1 MLFKKLLSIGLTAV
15 LSVAYLPTVDQPT
28 QIKTANDLIAHAVDL
43 DENVENENTKTYT
56 CQGCGKQLTED
67 EVCITQLGMTLCSSC
82 RVKGMGGTLPPSAH
96 YKQNAYFTDTVK
108 AIDNNSITFTQNGKY
123 YFSYAFEELED
134 IKKGDIIEINFDYE
148 FNAFKKIYQI
158 NSVVSQNSTPTLPVT
173 STTTKLP
180 DGSTTTTTTK
190 SNVVIN
196 DPNNQRRGVAGA
208 FDHADD
214 KYLYFVNNEGYE
226 YDPEIASFVKSL
238 VKGNIINVT
247 LSDDN
252 IVINIEIIS
261 SGTTTTLYNY
271 TTTTTTTA
279 SYWEE
284 YHINITSKPTKTT
297 YAIGEELDFTGGLA
311 YGYYENSDGM
321 HADVFS
327 QPFTS
332 SFYTIDDSGF
342 DNTKPGTYKI
352 YIKYG
357 TAYDSY
363 PVTVYD
369 TNITTTTTTT
379 VETTT
384 VITTHSE
391 DYPVVIKG
399 TFDHIDGKKLYLNN
413 SGNSKYTLERDD
425 DVNKFSNLK
434 KGDEITIKGVFTYIT
449 GNYFRKVNEVIIEPT
464 TTPTTTTPITTTTY
478 TISTTSRAP
487 EIWYYGTGV
496 DHFEKVVTYPTKTV
510 YSQDEELDF
519 DGLVIKAFHSANR
532 YSSWGQ
538 HIEFRTDYV
547 WNVYNI
553 DSEYITI
560 RSLDGETSIKG
571 NDLSKLEGG
580 KAYIVKIRE
589 NGYTFKCNT
598 DSGTKTVYDGGFSF
612 KIYVNETN
620 SSDKFIQLDNAK
632 VESFSYG
639 LDAKGFKIKGMD
651 AMSIDMDAITTVPYS
666 FEEDIRKGD
675 IISGAIY
682 VDTTRNYVYFG
693 DVKINKYGG
702 KGGDANGDSSMDM
715 ADVVLIM
722 QSLANPNKYGL
733 NGSDPHHITKR
744 GSALSDMD
752 NNGITPNDALKIQ
765 RILLGLDPMPVSEN
779 NDDEQPDITT
789 ATTIP
794 TTTTTTTTTTETT
807 TTVITTTD
815 GPITHPTYV
824 FKEVVSYPTKT
835 VYKQGEKFDLDG
847 LKFIGTAKKGNDE
860 LTYTGKSGIPA
871 CYETTPTQITFTDE
885 NGNVYSLGEKKIKS
899 FDAFKTIPSGKY
911 TVHITGDAGSYYSY
925 NLCHDLDITYNI
937 TITP

>member
-43 DENVENENTKTYT
+43 NENIENENKKTYT

-67 EVCITQLGMTLCSSC
+67 EVCFTQLGMTLCSSC

-123 YFSYAFEELED
+123 YFSSSFNELKD
-134 IKKGDIIEINFDYE
+134 VKKGDNIEINFDYE

-158 NSVVSQNSTPTLPVT
+158 NSVVQKDTTPTQPVVST
-173 STTTKLP
+173 STTLP

-196 DPNNQRRGVAGA
+196 DPDNQRRGVAGA

-226 YDPEIASFVKSL
+226 YDPEITSFVKSL
-238 VKGNIINVT
+238 VKGNIINIT

-252 IVINIEIIS
+252 IVVNIDILS

-271 TTTTTTTA
+271 TTITTTTTTA

-369 TNITTTTTTT
+369 PNITTSTTTTTT

-384 VITTHSE
+384 VKTTHSE

-399 TFDHIDGKKLYLNN
+399 TFDHIDGNRLYLNN

-464 TTPTTTTPITTTTY
+464 TTTPITTTTY

-487 EIWYYGTGV
+487 EIWYYGTGYDYFDEV
-496 DHFEKVVTYPTKTV
+496 ATYPTKTV
-510 YSQDEELDF
+510 YSQDETLDF
-519 DGLVIKAFHSANR
+519 AGLVINVNHIANR

-538 HIEFRTDYV
+538 HIELRTDYSCYI
-547 WNVYNI
+547 YNI
-553 DSEYITI
+553 DPEYITI
-560 RSLDGETSIKG
+560 RSLDGETSING

-580 KAYIVKIRE
+580 KAYIVDIGKD
-589 NGYTFKCNT
+589 GYFNYN
-598 DSGTKTVYDGGFSF
+598 SGSKTIYRGSFSF
-612 KIYVNETN
+612 KIYVSKAN

-682 VDTTRNYVYFG
+682 VDTSRNYVYFG
-693 DVKINKYGG
+693 DVRINKYGG

-765 RILLGLDPMPVSEN
+765 RMLLGLDPKPISDE
-779 NDDEQPDITT
+779 DEQPV
-789 ATTIP
+789 
-794 TTTTTTTTTTETT
+794 TTTTMPITTTTTTTETT

-860 LTYTGKSGIPA
+860 LTYTDKSGIPA

>member
-43 DENVENENTKTYT
+43 DENTKTYT
-56 CQGCGKQLTED
+56 CEGCGKQLTED
-67 EVCITQLGMTLCSSC
+67 EVCVTQLGMTLCSGC
-82 RVKGMGGTLPPSAH
+82 RVSGMGGTLPPSAH

-108 AIDNNSITFTQNGKY
+108 AIDDNSITFTKNGKY
-123 YFSYAFEELED
+123 YFSYAFEELKD
-134 IKKGDIIEINFDYE
+134 VKKGDNIEINFDYE

-158 NSVVSQNSTPTLPVT
+158 NSVVPKDTTPTQPVVST
-173 STTTKLP
+173 STTLP

-190 SNVVIN
+190 SNFVIN
-196 DPNNQRRGVAGA
+196 DPDNERRGVAGA

-226 YDPEIASFVKSL
+226 YDPEITSFVKSL
-238 VKGNIINVT
+238 VKGNIINIT

-252 IVINIEIIS
+252 IVVNIDILS

-271 TTTTTTTA
+271 TTITTTTTTA
-279 SYWEE
+279 TTSFWEE

-311 YGYYENSDGM
+311 YGYYENSDGL
-321 HADVFS
+321 HGDVFS

-332 SFYTIDDSGF
+332 SFYSIDASGF

-369 TNITTTTTTT
+369 PNITTSTTTTTT

-384 VITTHSE
+384 VKTTHSE

-399 TFDHIDGKKLYLNN
+399 TFDHIDGKTLYLNN
-413 SGNSKYTLERDD
+413 SGNYKYTLERDD

-464 TTPTTTTPITTTTY
+464 TTTPITTTTY
-478 TISTTSRAP
+478 TISTTSTAP
-487 EIWYYGTGV
+487 EVWYYGTGV

-632 VESFSYG
+632 VESFNYG
-639 LDAKGFKIKGMD
+639 HDSKGFKIKGMD

-675 IISGAIY
+675 TISGAIY

-765 RILLGLDPMPVSEN
+765 RMLLGLDPKPISDE
-779 NDDEQPDITT
+779 DEQPV
-789 ATTIP
+789 
-794 TTTTTTTTTTETT
+794 TTTTMPITTTTTTTETT

-860 LTYTGKSGIPA
+860 LTYTGKSSIPA